1 MNSPFPGM
9 DPFLELHWGDV
20 HARVITY
27 LCDALQPSLP
37 GDLRARIEERVFVE
51 SDLGQSR
58 HVIPDV
64 RVLETS
70 RPRADV
76 MDFGGGGTAVA
87 ELTEIDEAEADE
99 AEADAEPFVYEL
111 FGLEITEGYIEIRE
125 RGGGRVVTVIEVLSR
140 ANKYPGS
147 GQKEYRRKQDEVLLS
162 EATLVEIDLVRGGH
176 RVMSMP
182 NSLVPP
188 QHQADYLVCISP
200 GWNRSRRQL
209 YAMPLRK
216 KLPAI
221 RIPLRK
227 TDVPIRIDLQP
238 LIDRAY
244 QLGGYDDI
252 DYTEELDPPLT
263 AEEAAW
269 VKSLVVAK

>member
-1 MNSPFPGM
+1 MKSPFPGM

-20 HARVITY
+20 HS
-27 LCDALQPSLP
+27 ALIYEIRAALVPNLP
-37 GDLRARIEERVFVE
+37 NDLRARIEERVFVE
-51 SDLGQSR
+51 SDLGASR
-58 HVIPDV
+58 HVVPDV

-76 MDFGGGGTAVA
+76 MDIGGGGTAVA
-87 ELTEIDEAEADE
+87 ELTELDE
-99 AEADAEPFVYEL
+99 AEADAEPFVFEL

-162 EATLVEIDLVRGGH
+162 DATLVEIDLVRGDH

-227 TDVPIRIDLQP
+227 TDVPIRIELQP

-244 QLGGYDDI
+244 QLGGYDDL

-269 VKSLVVAK
+269 VKSLDVAK

>member
-20 HARVITY
+20 HHAIIHELRA
-27 LCDALQPSLP
+27 ALSPNLP
-37 GDLRARIEERVFVE
+37 QDLRARVEERVFVE

-58 HVIPDV
+58 LVIPDV

-70 RPRADV
+70 RPRVDVADSRS
-76 MDFGGGGTAVA
+76 GGTAVA
-87 ELTEIDEAEADE
+87 ESTEVDEAA
-99 AEADAEPFVYEL
+99 ADAEPFVYEL
-111 FGLEITEGYIEIRE
+111 FGLEITEGFIEIRE

-147 GQKEYRRKQDEVLLS
+147 GQKEYRRKQEEVLQS
-162 EATLVEIDLVRGGH
+162 DASLVEIDLVRGGH

-182 NSLVPP
+182 KSLVPP
-188 QHQADYLVCISP
+188 QHQDDYLVCISP
-200 GWNRSRRQL
+200 GWNRSQRQL

-216 KLPAI
+216 RLPAI
-221 RIPLRK
+221 RIPLRQND
-227 TDVPIRIDLQP
+227 TPVRIDLQP

-252 DYTEELDPPLT
+252 DYAEELDPPLT
-263 AEEAAW
+263 VEEAAW
-269 VKSLVVAK
+269 VKTLIPMT

>member
-1 MNSPFPGM
+1 MKSPFPGM
-9 DPFLELHWGDV
+9 DPFLEQHWGDV
-20 HARVITY
+20 HARLITY
-27 LCDALQPSLP
+27 LCDAVQPTLP

-51 SDLGQSR
+51 SDLGESR
-58 HVIPDV
+58 LVIPDL

-70 RPRADV
+70 RPRANV
-76 MDFGGGGTAVA
+76 MDFGGGTAVA
-87 ELTEIDEAEADE
+87 ELTEIDA

-111 FGLEITEGYIEIRE
+111 FGLEITEGHIEIRE

-147 GQKEYRRKQDEVLLS
+147 GQKEYRRKQDEVLQS
-162 EATLVEIDLVRGGH
+162 DATFVEIDLVRGGH

-200 GWNRSRRQL
+200 GWNRSQRQL

-221 RIPLRK
+221 RIPLRE

-263 AEEAAW
+263 TEEAAW